1 MRSLIAL
8 PIFLSLLS
16 TVVLAQEPKPLLHE
30 RELPAVASPGFKEPL
45 DATWSIAKGT
55 WTPDNGILKAV
66 ELPEEKHVAVLHHKV
81 GLESA
86 TIDCE
91 FQLDGPDVFIIGCD
105 GTQHVGRVV
114 VTTAGL
120 SIAEDSVKPSH
131 TIASLKFPVKA
142 GEWHRLHVEWQG
154 DEMAASLDGQEL
166 RAQHPF
172 LVSPKAQSWLAVAK
186 TASVRALTIRGVK
199 ASVKP

>member
-1 MRSLIAL
+1 MKSLIAL
-8 PIFLSLLS
+8 PAFVFLFS
-16 TVVLAQEPKPLLHE
+16 TMVHAEEGKAILHE
-30 RELPAVASPGFKEPL
+30 RELPAVTSPGFKEPL

-66 ELPEEKHVAVLHHKV
+66 ELPDEKHVAVLHHKV

-91 FQLDGPDVFIIGCD
+91 FKMDGPDVFIIGCD
-105 GTQHVGRVV
+105 GVQHVGRVV
-114 VTTAGL
+114 VTSGGL
-120 SIAEDSVKPSH
+120 SIAEDFVKPSH
-131 TIASLKFPVKA
+131 TIATLKFPVKE

-154 DEMAASLDGQEL
+154 DEMAARLDGQEL
-166 RAQHPF
+166 RAKNPY

-186 TASVRALTIRGVK
+186 TASVRALSIRGVT

>member
-1 MRSLIAL
+1 MKPSFTLPAL
-8 PIFLSLLS
+8 MVLFS
-16 TVVLAQEPKPLLHE
+16 TALLAQEPKPLLHD
-30 RELPAVASPGFKEPL
+30 RELPAVASPSFKEPL
-45 DATWSIAKGT
+45 DATWSVAKGT

-91 FQLDGPDVFIIGCD
+91 FKMDGPDVFIIGCD

-114 VTTAGL
+114 VTTGGL

-131 TIASLKFPVKA
+131 SIAALKFPVNA
-142 GEWHRLHVEWQG
+142 GEWHQLHVEWQG
-154 DEMAASLDGQEL
+154 DEMAARLDGQEL